1 MKKIVGIIA
10 AAALA
15 ASAFAEVNIGLG
27 ANQAFAPVAY
37 DGDDIVTVGPV
48 ANWDGLNNKNVG
60 NGLSTGRVGLS
71 FSAESENAGVVTDFH
86 IENNEFDNAYG
97 WVKPFSFLEIKAGKI
112 DTNWRRLGFGYGVWN
127 TLRPS
132 AMDTAG
138 DDLAFYRPHSP
149 NFALL
154 LTPIEGL
161 EIVYDYEADDEKID
175 DHEIYDELWNHARY
189 GASYTIDGVGTIMAQ
204 LYGQEPAYNKDYDKK
219 DWGVVGVAFELTG
232 IENLYAQFGV
242 QAPTTFAPLGDKEG
256 EEIGNSN
263 IKLGAGVSYTLDA
276 LTLHAYFNGA
286 IKANDDGDY
295 GDFGFALG
303 AGVDYALSD
312 AYTLLADVRFINDKM
327 LGDEE
332 NHVILF
338 GGLEH
343 HLTNATLK
351 LGFVGETKSTVRGH
365 LTDSGKLQDFTF
377 GIPVVLDINF

>member
-37 DGDDIVTVGPV
+37 DGDDVVTVGPV
-48 ANWDGLNNKNVG
+48 ANWDGLNNANVG
-60 NGLSTGRVGLS
+60 NGLVTGRIGLS
-71 FSAESENAGVVTDFH
+71 FSAENEVAGVVTDIH
-86 IENNEFDNAYG
+86 NENKSFDNAYG

-132 AMDTAG
+132 AIDAAG
-138 DDLAFYRPHSP
+138 DDLAFYRPHQP
-149 NFALL
+149 NFAVK
-154 LTPIEGL
+154 LTPVEGL
-161 EIVYDYEADDEKID
+161 EIVYDYMAEDE
-175 DHEIYDELWNHARY
+175 HEIYDELWNHSRY

-204 LYGQEPAYNKDYDKK
+204 VYGADPYFNKDGDEKK
-219 DWGVVGVAFELTG
+219 FNGTANVAFELTG

-242 QAPTTFAPLGDKEG
+242 KAPVSFDAYSGQD
-256 EEIGNSN
+256 IN
-263 IKLGAGVSYTLDA
+263 LGAGVNYAIDA
-276 LTLHAYFNGA
+276 ITLHAYFNGA
-286 IKANDDGDY
+286 LKPAVDDNELKY
-295 GDFGFALG
+295 KDFGFALG

-365 LTDSGKLQDFTF
+365 LTDSNKLQDFTF